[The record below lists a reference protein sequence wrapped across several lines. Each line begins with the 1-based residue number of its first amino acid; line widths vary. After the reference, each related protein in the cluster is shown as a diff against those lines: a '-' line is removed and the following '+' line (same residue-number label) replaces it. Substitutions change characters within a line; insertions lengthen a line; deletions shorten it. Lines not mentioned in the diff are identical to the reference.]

1 MKPPYPTLSEDIRFG
16 HIIGVNPFQQIL
28 VKKKEILWQKEILN
42 ELKDLSL
49 CHPTRLKFV
58 VL

>member
-28 VKKKEILWQKEILN
+28 VKKKGNPMAKRN
-42 ELKDLSL
+42 LK
-49 CHPTRLKFV
+49 
-58 VL
+58 